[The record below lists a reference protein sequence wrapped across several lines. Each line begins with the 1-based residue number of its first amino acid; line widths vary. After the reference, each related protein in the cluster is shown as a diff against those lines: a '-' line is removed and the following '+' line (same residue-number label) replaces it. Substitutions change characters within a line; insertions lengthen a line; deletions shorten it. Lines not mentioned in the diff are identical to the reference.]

1 MFKGSVAS
9 DDMQEVVQA
18 LKSAAEPTRLR
29 LLFLLSQAE
38 YTVTELCAVL
48 AQRQPR
54 ISRHL
59 RLLTEAGFLDRFR
72 EQQCVYYR
80 APVSGLHRQWLR
92 QLLSMLDPER
102 MPHIV
107 FLTAHDEYAL
117 QAFEENAFDYLLKP
131 VDPAR
136 LEKTLHR
143 LRRDRSPQNM
153 TVLQDANH
161 LKQIPCS
168 GLNRVYLMKFDEIE
182 YVSSKQSGVYVVGA
196 NGQERFTE
204 LTLRTLEEKTPL
216 IRCHRQYLI
225 NPDRI
230 KEIQFTDN
238 GLAEITTT
246 AGLSVPVSRRF
257 LSPLKDRL
265 GMR

>member
-1 MFKGSVAS
+1 MMNILIVDDETLARQELRCLLDEAEDIHIVGECANAVEAVAAINRLQP
-9 DDMQEVVQA
+9 DVV
-18 LKSAAEPTRLR
+18 
-29 LLFLLSQAE
+29 
-38 YTVTELCAVL
+38 
-48 AQRQPR
+48 
-54 ISRHL
+54 
-59 RLLTEAGFLDRFR
+59 FLDIQMPR
-72 EQQCVYYR
+72 VT
-80 APVSGLHRQWLR
+80 GLE
-92 QLLSMLDPER
+92 LLSMLAPER

-131 VDPAR
+131 IDAAR

-143 LRRDRSPQNM
+143 LRRDRSPQNLSA
-153 TVLQDANH
+153 LQDANQ

-168 GLNRVYLMKFDEIE
+168 GLNRVYLMKFEEIE

-230 KEIQFTDN
+230 KEIHFTDN
-238 GLAEITTT
+238 GLAEITTA

-257 LSPLKDRL
+257 LSSLKDRL
-265 GMR
+265 GIG